1 MLSEYE
7 TLPFE
12 TIQQQ
17 GWSHYCQEKKAVI
30 KFKDPIVLCSLGLPN
45 RTDSMPYS
53 VGLYVYLFI
62 CSIIYR

>member
-30 KFKDPIVLCSLGLPN
+30 KFKDPIVLCSLGLP
-45 RTDSMPYS
+45 TEQIPCPTLLVYMCIY
-53 VGLYVYLFI
+53 LYVA
-62 CSIIYR
+62 